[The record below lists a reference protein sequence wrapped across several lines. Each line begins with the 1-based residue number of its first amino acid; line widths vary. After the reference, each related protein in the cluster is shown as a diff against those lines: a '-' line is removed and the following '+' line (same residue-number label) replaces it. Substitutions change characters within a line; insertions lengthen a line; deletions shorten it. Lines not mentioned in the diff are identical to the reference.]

1 MKKILLIS
9 IFSITMIQF
18 SEAQDHITTKVFEN
32 PFLKKYSTPYEIPP
46 FDLIKNEHFKPTY
59 LKGVELQNAE
69 ILAIK
74 NNKTAANFK
83 NTIVAL
89 ENSGTLL
96 QKVSTVFGNLNS
108 ANTNAEMQQIAKEIS
123 PIMSAHYDN
132 IYMDNTLFKRVKAVW
147 NNQSKMK
154 LTNEDKKLLEKT
166 YKRFV
171 RNGANLDVAKK
182 EILKKLNAEL
192 SLSSLTFGQNLLAE
206 TNAYELIVK
215 DLKDLEGLPNDIIQ
229 TAASKAKSKE
239 KEGYMFTLSNAS
251 VMPFLQY
258 ASNRNLR
265 KTIWEAYVNRGNNNN
280 KNDNNKLSITLANKR
295 LEKAQLLGYKTFADY
310 ALEETMAKT
319 PKKVNE
325 FLAQLWKPAL
335 EKSKKE
341 ETMIAEMMRS
351 ENLTD
356 AVQPYD
362 WRYYEEKIR
371 KAKYSL
377 DEQEVKPYFSI
388 TNVQNGVFLVCEK
401 LFGLSFKP
409 LKNVPTY
416 HQEATAWEVIDGDK
430 KVLGA
435 LFMDFH
441 PRASKRG
448 GAWMTSYKS
457 QSTVNGKRD
466 LPVISIVCN
475 FTSPNEDGIA
485 LLTMDE
491 TTTYFHE
498 FGHALHG
505 LLSNVKYRSLSGT
518 SVPRDFV
525 ELPSQVMENWAT
537 EPEVMKMYAKHY
549 KTGATI
555 PDELIEKMKNAASFG
570 QGFSTVEYLASSIL
584 DMDFHH
590 ISEPIQET
598 SAEAYEK
605 KSMEKFGLIGSIVPR
620 HRATYFSHV
629 FSGGYSAG
637 YYSYIW
643 SGVLDTDAFEQFK
656 TTTLFN
662 PEKAKS
668 FRKNILEKGGTE
680 DPMDLYKKFRG
691 SEPSIEPLLRKRG
704 LNVK

>member
-1 MKKILLIS
+1 MKKAILIS
-9 IFSITMIQF
+9 IFSITMIQILK
-18 SEAQDHITTKVFEN
+18 AQEITSAKVFEN
-32 PFLKKYSTPYEIPP
+32 PFLKKYTTPYEIPP

-59 LKGVELQNAE
+59 IKGVEAQKVE

-74 NNKTAANFK
+74 NNKTAANFT

-89 ENSGTLL
+89 ENSGVLL
-96 QKVSTVFGNLNS
+96 QNVSAVFNNLNS
-108 ANTNAEMQQIAKEIS
+108 ANTNTEIQQIAKEIS

-132 IYMDNTLFKRVKAVW
+132 IYLDNTLFKRVKSVW
-147 NNQSKMK
+147 DNQAKMK

-171 RNGANLDVAKK
+171 RNGANLEESKK

-192 SLSSLTFGQNLLAE
+192 SLASLTFGQNLLAE
-206 TNAYELIVK
+206 TNAYELIIK
-215 DLKDLEGLPNDIIQ
+215 DKKDLEGLPEDIIQ
-229 TAASKAKSKE
+229 AASAKAKSKE
-239 KEGYMFTLSNAS
+239 KEGFMFTLSNAS

-280 KNDNNKLSITLANKR
+280 KNDNNKLAIELANKR
-295 LEKAQLLGYKTFADY
+295 MEKAQLLGYKTYADY

-319 PKKVNE
+319 PKKVND

-335 EKSKKE
+335 EKAKQE
-341 ETMIAEMMRS
+341 EAMILEMMHS
-351 ENLTD
+351 ENILD

-371 KAKYSL
+371 KAKFSL

-388 TNVQNGVFLVCEK
+388 TNVQNGVFYVCEK
-401 LFGLSFKP
+401 LYGLSFKP
-409 LKNVPTY
+409 LKNTPKY
-416 HQEATAWEVIDGDK
+416 HQDASVWEVFDEDK
-430 KVLGA
+430 KVLGV

-441 PRASKRG
+441 PRNSKRG

-457 QSTVNGKRD
+457 QSTVKGKRD
-466 LPVISIVCN
+466 LPIISIVCN
-475 FTSPNEDGIA
+475 FTSPNEEGIA

-491 TTTYFHE
+491 TTTFFHE

-505 LLSNVKYRSLSGT
+505 LLSNVKYKSLSGT
-518 SVPRDFV
+518 SVSRDFV
-525 ELPSQVMENWAT
+525 ELPSQIMENWAT

-549 KTGATI
+549 KNGDVI
-555 PDELIEKMKNAASFG
+555 SDNLIEKMKNAATFG
-570 QGFSTVEYLASSIL
+570 QGLATVEYLASAIL
-584 DMDFHH
+584 DMDFHN
-590 ISEPIQET
+590 ISDPIKES

-605 KSMEKFGLIGSIVPR
+605 KSMQKFGLIGSIVPR

-629 FSGGYSAG
+629 FAGGYSAG

-656 TTTLFN
+656 ITTLFN
-662 PEKAKS
+662 PEKSKS